1 MTDGYGRCIDYLRV
15 SLTDKCNLRCGYCM
29 PAEGIRHLSH
39 EDILSLEEIQRT
51 VVIMTELGVRK
62 VRLTGGEPLVRKG
75 VTDLVKMLDTGLLKI
90 VMTTNGIRLQ
100 EMAKDLK
107 EAGLTEVNISLDTLN
122 RDTFIK
128 LSGNDGLDGVIAG
141 IRAAADAGL
150 KVKLNCVPIKGI
162 NDDETEALISFA
174 EETGSDIRFIELMPI
189 GCGAHYQG
197 IPSDEII
204 KKLETEYG
212 DHSED
217 IAKSAYPEIKKVIK
231 GPARYYCF
239 KGLKVRVGFISPLSH
254 GFCEHCN
261 RIRLTAEGFLKLC
274 LQYPYGIDLKAL
286 LRSSASD
293 DEIKEEISRAVIKKP
308 SSHSFG
314 HASPED
320 ARKMIQIGG

>member
-1 MTDGYGRCIDYLRV
+1 MTDGNGRSIDYLRI

-39 EDILSLEEIQRT
+39 GDILSLEEIQRT
-51 VVIMTELGVRK
+51 VSIMTELGVRK

-75 VTDLVKMLDTGLLKI
+75 VTDLIKMLDTGFLRI
-90 VMTTNGIRLQ
+90 VMTTNGIRLKD
-100 EMAKDLK
+100 MANDLK
-107 EAGLTEVNISLDTLN
+107 EAGLAEVNISLDTMK

-128 LSGNDGLDGVIAG
+128 LSGSDELEGVIAG
-141 IRAAADAGL
+141 IRSASLAGL
-150 KVKLNCVPIKGI
+150 KVKLNCVPIRGM

-189 GCGAHYQG
+189 GCGVHFQG

-204 KKLETEYG
+204 SKLEMKYG
-212 DHSED
+212 DHLED
-217 IAKSAYPEIKKVIK
+217 TGGSGYPDTGKEVK
-231 GPARYYCF
+231 GPARYYSF
-239 KGLKVRVGFISPLSH
+239 NGLNIRVGFISPLSH
-254 GFCEHCN
+254 GFCENCN

-274 LQYPYGIDLKAL
+274 LQYPYGIDLRAL
-286 LRSSASD
+286 LRSGASD
-293 DEIKEEISRAVIKKP
+293 DEIKEEICRAIKKKP

-320 ARKMIQIGG
+320 VRKMIQIGG